1 MITYVFFA
9 KLDFE
14 IMSFIE
20 AKSLGAVML
29 ILFLLGV
36 CGIPFSYVF
45 SFAFQSA
52 ASGQLIS

>member
-1 MITYVFFA
+1 
-9 KLDFE
+9 
-14 IMSFIE
+14 
-20 AKSLGAVML
+20 ML